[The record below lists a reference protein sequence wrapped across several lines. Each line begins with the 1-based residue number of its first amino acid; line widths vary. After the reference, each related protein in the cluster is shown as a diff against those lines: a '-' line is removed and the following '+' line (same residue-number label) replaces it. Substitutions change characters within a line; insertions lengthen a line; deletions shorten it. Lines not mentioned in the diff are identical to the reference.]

1 MKFAAIGPIAVHLP
15 EKVETNAELKALFPD
30 WDMDTIG
37 PKTGIDVRHVAA
49 PNECSSDLAFA
60 AAEKLFAEQGID
72 RSSIDYLLFCTQ
84 TPDYSLPTTA
94 CLLQQRLGLNTSIGA
109 LDFNLGCSGY
119 VYGLALADG
128 LIQSGMAR
136 RVLFLTAETYTKL
149 IHPTDRS
156 LRTIFGDAAAATLI
170 EANESRSLSAFQFG
184 TDGTGAD
191 TLIASRGGF
200 RDPSQQIK
208 PRHRKR
214 WPSDLYMDGPSLIN
228 FSIGKIPDL
237 VESVCRSAKLTM
249 NDVDCFLFHQA
260 TFKMLEQMRLI
271 LNIDE
276 QKMPIRLEGVG
287 NTVCCT
293 LPILIDRLR
302 GEGRLPATSR
312 NMLVGFGVGWS
323 WAGCLWQ
330 DILGSQANA

>member
-15 EKVETNAELKALFPD
+15 EKVETNAELKALFPE

-60 AAEKLFAEQGID
+60 AAEKLFAEHQIE

-119 VYGLALADG
+119 VYGLSLADG

-170 EANESRSLSAFQFG
+170 EAHETRSLSAFQFG

-191 TLIASRGGF
+191 TLIATRGGF

-237 VESVCRSAKLTM
+237 VEGICRSANLKM
-249 NDVDCFLFHQA
+249 SEIDCFLFHQA

-271 LNIDE
+271 LNIE
-276 QKMPIRLEGVG
+276 EEKMPIRLDGVG

-302 GEGRLPATSR
+302 GEGRFTESSR
-312 NMLVGFGVGWS
+312 NLLVGFGVGWS

-330 DILGSQANA
+330 DILGPKVRS